1 MRKKKDKTIKS
12 ILDLIKYLKKDVSDY
27 DGPVWFRGHSNAEW
41 KLTPSLFR
49 MKNPPLEMNLIK
61 KFKQNA
67 TLLLNPR
74 PDENI
79 DWLFIMRHYGVP
91 TRLLDWS
98 ESPLIATYFAIN
110 ENDNDDGSLSML
122 LPIELNKHAN
132 ITPDYEYDIPAF
144 GIDNVL
150 NNYAPDN
157 IAFETSSE
165 LMPVAFIAPRNNQRM
180 QSQLSV
186 FTISHRN
193 KTSIEKIGDMK
204 HVWKYIIPKENKQD
218 IKNELELL
226 GINRFHIYPELES
239 IGQMLKV
246 DE

>member
-1 MRKKKDKTIKS
+1 M
-12 ILDLIKYLKKDVSDY
+12 
-27 DGPVWFRGHSNAEW
+27 
-41 KLTPSLFR
+41 
-49 MKNPPLEMNLIK
+49 
-61 KFKQNA
+61 
-67 TLLLNPR
+67 LLNPR

-157 IAFETSSE
+157 IASETSSE

-204 HVWKYIIPKENKQD
+204 HVWKYIIPKENKQY
-218 IKNELELL
+218 IKKERLFIFFWLNQ
-226 GINRFHIYPELES
+226 ICAQTKQI
-239 IGQMLKV
+239 
-246 DE
+246 